1 MQFQGKVFMKSPLA
15 RVRLALLV
23 FSLPLLLNAADSAS
37 TADKTFVAKVSQ
49 GGMYEV
55 EASKVALEKAV
66 AQDIK
71 DMANTE
77 VHDHQLVN
85 HELIKIANAGSVD
98 VAPQLNSQFQQRLEA
113 LKSASGAQ
121 FDAAY
126 ANDMAQI
133 HDMDE
138 KLFAKEAVE
147 GSGSFRAFAAKTDL
161 IVKRHIGAIHGAD
174 PQ

>member
-1 MQFQGKVFMKSPLA
+1 MQFQGKVFMKSPLSRA
-15 RVRLALLV
+15 HLALFV

-55 EASKVALEKAV
+55 EASKVAIEKAA

-98 VAPQLNSQFQQRLEA
+98 VAPQL
-113 LKSASGAQ
+113 
-121 FDAAY
+121 
-126 ANDMAQI
+126 
-133 HDMDE
+133 
-138 KLFAKEAVE
+138 
-147 GSGSFRAFAAKTDL
+147 
-161 IVKRHIGAIHGAD
+161 
-174 PQ
+174 